1 MESTTK
7 KSQRRGNFSLE
18 EDNLLVSSWL
28 ATSMDA
34 IHGINQK
41 ASTFWGRVHAHYD
54 EYKKPTFITRSVNSI
69 TNRWSTI
76 QVATNK
82 FCACLCQIERKPSSG
97 LTEQD
102 KIEQAKLLYHNNHG
116 VTFNFEHCWNT
127 LKCHPKWKQNVA
139 EGNKKSKRK
148 SLSQEPSAP
157 PESIHL
163 GEDNVS
169 QSAFVDLERPIGK
182 KAQKEREKTR
192 RRQDHMSSNL
202 AEVVSEIKEDKKKSH
217 EQRMEERQE
226 FIRLTKERL
235 EMELEMEQSREERE
249 HEANRVNKNRL
260 EVERSREDREIMSMD
275 TSNMSPMRK
284 EYFRSRQME
293 IIEKRRVMR
302 T

>member
-1 MESTTK
+1 MHEGDYNYNAYIPASLNENIDSQDTQFQPQMESTTK

-34 IHGINQK
+34 IHGTNQK

-157 PESIHL
+157 PAPPDSIHL

-202 AEVVSEIKEDKKKSH
+202 AEVVNDIKEDKKKSH

-235 EMELEMEQSREERE
+235 EMEQAREERKHEANRLNKKRLEMEQ
-249 HEANRVNKNRL
+249 
-260 EVERSREDREIMSMD
+260 
-275 TSNMSPMRK
+275 
-284 EYFRSRQME
+284 
-293 IIEKRRVMR
+293 
-302 T
+302 